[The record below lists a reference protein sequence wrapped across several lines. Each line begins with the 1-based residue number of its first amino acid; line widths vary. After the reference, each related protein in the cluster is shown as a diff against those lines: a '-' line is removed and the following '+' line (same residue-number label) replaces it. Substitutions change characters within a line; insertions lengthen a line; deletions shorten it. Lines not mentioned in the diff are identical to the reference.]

1 MLSDILPTG
10 FEIGV
15 RYGRVEPGDVD
26 AVVDLDANRL
36 EQAASF
42 GATDTVT
49 SGDEDWVEQVLALT
63 DGLGVDVA
71 IEAVGVPATF
81 AACLAIVRPGGSVAN
96 DGVHGTSVPRPL
108 QDLWI
113 MDLSIT
119 TGLVSTSTT
128 AMLLKLVAQ
137 SRLAVTVGRDLGP
150 DLRFLRLF
158 RSGPRAV
165 TIEV

>member
-1 MLSDILPTG
+1 MPFADDSLDKVPDGVSDEGAVMLSDILPTG

-81 AACLAIVRPGGSVAN
+81 AACLAIVRPGRIGRQRRCARHLRAAAPAGPL
-96 DGVHGTSVPRPL
+96 DHGPLDHHGAGQHLHHRDAAEARGPVEARGDRRP
-108 QDLWI
+108 
-113 MDLSIT
+113 
-119 TGLVSTSTT
+119 
-128 AMLLKLVAQ
+128 
-137 SRLAVTVGRDLGP
+137 
-150 DLRFLRLF
+150 
-158 RSGPRAV
+158 
-165 TIEV
+165 